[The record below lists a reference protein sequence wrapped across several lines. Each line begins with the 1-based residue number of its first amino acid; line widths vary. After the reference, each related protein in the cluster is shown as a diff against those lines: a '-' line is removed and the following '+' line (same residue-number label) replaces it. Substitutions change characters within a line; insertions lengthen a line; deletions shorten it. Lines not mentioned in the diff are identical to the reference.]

1 MNIQKLAPLLL
12 PAVFV
17 AAVSFYACGTS
28 KSPSGTPGSPR
39 DTTGVQA
46 ISSKTLTGGTPGSPR
61 DTTSIKK
68 N

>member
-1 MNIQKLAPLLL
+1 MNIQKLTPLLL
-12 PAVFV
+12 PAAFV
-17 AAVSFYACGTS
+17 AAVSFYACSTS

>member
-1 MNIQKLAPLLL
+1 MNIQKLIPLLL
-12 PAVFV
+12 PAIFV
-17 AAVSFYACGTS
+17 IAVAFYACSTS

-46 ISSKTLTGGTPGSPR
+46 VGSKTLTDGTPGSPR